1 MEAVAR
7 PTLSSVAVAARVSR
21 QTVSN
26 VINSPE
32 VVAVATLER
41 VRAVIDELGYR
52 PNAAARQMRTRRSRL
67 IAFRIEP
74 TRDGVNGVVADRFLH
89 ALTESAQESGYRV
102 MLFTA
107 ADDDAEIRA
116 YDDLMA
122 SLDLDGTVVSSTHA
136 GDRRTSWLTDHG
148 LPFVTFGRPWGTAG
162 PGVDP
167 RAADGPAA
175 GAHPWVDVDGAVG
188 TAAVTEHL
196 VSLGHRRIAFLGWPA
211 GSGVGD
217 DRRAGWLRA
226 SMAAGLSVDGMSHS
240 AVDDTTAGR
249 ATTAALLD
257 TCHPTAL
264 VCASDTLAVGALL
277 EAGTRG
283 LRVGRDLSVTGF
295 DDTPAARALDLTSV
309 SQPLV
314 EAARRCVRTLADS
327 LAGAPARSADA
338 RVLPAPAVLLDPTVT
353 WRPSVGPPVT
363 SDQAGRP
370 VQGRDDAATTRRSST

>member
-1 MEAVAR
+1 MEGAAR

-32 VVAVATLER
+32 VVALATLER
-41 VRAVIDELGYR
+41 VRAVIDEVGYR

-89 ALTESAQESGYRV
+89 ALTESAQDSGYRV

-116 YDDLMA
+116 YDELMA

-148 LPFVTFGRPWGTAG
+148 LPFVTFGRPWADPDLRNGAG
-162 PGVDP
+162 PVPD
-167 RAADGPAA
+167 RPAA
-175 GAHPWVDVDGAVG
+175 ATHPWVDVDGAVG
-188 TAAVTEHL
+188 TRAVTERL
-196 VSLGHRRIAFLGWPA
+196 VALGHRRIAFLGWPA

-217 DRRAGWLRA
+217 DRRAGLLSA
-226 SMAAGLSVDGMSHS
+226 ATTAGLSVEGMSHA

-257 TCHPTAL
+257 DCDPTAL

-295 DDTPAARALDLTSV
+295 DDTPAAWALDFTSV

-314 EAARRCVRTLADS
+314 EAARRCVRSLADS
-327 LAGAPARSADA
+327 LADGPARPVD
-338 RVLPAPAVLLDPTVT
+338 PPVLLDPAVA
-353 WRPSVGPPVT
+353 WRPSVGPP
-363 SDQAGRP
+363 ARP
-370 VQGRDDAATTRRSST
+370 G

>member
-1 MEAVAR
+1 MEGPSR

-32 VVAVATLER
+32 VVALATLER
-41 VRAVIDELGYR
+41 VRAVIDEVGYR

-89 ALTESAQESGYRV
+89 ALTESAQDAGYRV

-116 YDDLMA
+116 YDELMG

-148 LPFVTFGRPWGTAG
+148 LPFVTFGRPWS
-162 PGVDP
+162 DP
-167 RAADGPAA
+167 DTGPALHRPA
-175 GAHPWVDVDGAVG
+175 AATHPWVDVDGAEG
-188 TAAVTEHL
+188 TRVVTEHL
-196 VSLGHRRIAFLGWPA
+196 VALGHRRIGFLGWPA

-217 DRRAGWLRA
+217 DRRAGWLLAAR
-226 SMAAGLSVDGMSHS
+226 AAGLSVEGMSHS

-257 TCHPTAL
+257 DCDPTAL

-283 LRVGRDLSVTGF
+283 LRVGHDLSVTGF

-309 SQPLV
+309 TQPLV
-314 EAARRCVRTLADS
+314 EVARRCIGSLADA
-327 LAGAPARSADA
+327 LADGPARPPD
-338 RVLPAPAVLLDPTVT
+338 PPVLLDPTVA
-353 WRPSVGPPVT
+353 WRPSVGPP
-363 SDQAGRP
+363 ARP
-370 VQGRDDAATTRRSST
+370 G

>member
-1 MEAVAR
+1 VEGAAR

-32 VVAVATLER
+32 VVALATLER
-41 VRAVIDELGYR
+41 VRAVIDEVGYR

-89 ALTESAQESGYRV
+89 ALTESAQDSGYRV

-116 YDDLMA
+116 YDELMA
-122 SLDLDGTVVSSTHA
+122 SLDLDGTVVSSIHA

-148 LPFVTFGRPWGTAG
+148 LPFVTFGRPWPDPDPDPRDGPGSRAGAG
-162 PGVDP
+162 PFPD
-167 RAADGPAA
+167 RPAA
-175 GAHPWVDVDGAVG
+175 ATHPWVDVDGAVG
-188 TAAVTEHL
+188 TRAVTERL
-196 VSLGHRRIAFLGWPA
+196 VALGHRRIAFLGWPV

-217 DRRAGWLRA
+217 DRRAGWLGAAR
-226 SMAAGLSVDGMSHS
+226 AAGLSVDGMSHS
-240 AVDDTTAGR
+240 TVDDTNAGR

-257 TCHPTAL
+257 DCAPTAL

-295 DDTPAARALDLTSV
+295 DDTPAAWALDLTSV

-314 EAARRCVRTLADS
+314 EAAHRCVRSLADS
-327 LAGAPARSADA
+327 LADGPARAVD
-338 RVLPAPAVLLDPTVT
+338 PPVLLDPAVA
-353 WRPSVGPPVT
+353 WRPSVGPP
-363 SDQAGRP
+363 A
-370 VQGRDDAATTRRSST
+370 RDR